1 MWGRF
6 VTANDFVDYREG
18 ESSGDARQGQGVF
31 QWYKVAR
38 LLGYDD
44 DDGDNEEMSMSVV
57 SSGLDHIDAVVSST
71 INATSNTYESN

>member
-1 MWGRF
+1 MLIIAKEKVQETQDKGKECF
-6 VTANDFVDYREG
+6 NGT
-18 ESSGDARQGQGVF
+18 
-31 QWYKVAR
+31 KVAR